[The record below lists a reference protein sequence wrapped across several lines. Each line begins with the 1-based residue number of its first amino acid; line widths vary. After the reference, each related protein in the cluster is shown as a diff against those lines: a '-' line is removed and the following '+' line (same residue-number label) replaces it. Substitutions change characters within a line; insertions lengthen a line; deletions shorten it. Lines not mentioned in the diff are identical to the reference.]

1 MGSADISGAG
11 SKGPADVYTAGEI
24 QWMIAQRGGGRCV
37 PRDIRVV
44 TDTSDFF
51 RVDFDDI
58 VVLEDRPFFVRNYE
72 REGRFGIDDEPKFWV
87 RKAVDLLSG
96 LPKIL
101 KMVFQERLSL
111 RVGGVPLEGMRSPAK
126 EARILALVYGLPH
139 FMHGETLR
147 DDRGNIVRVLDYIT
161 GDKLADIVPEM
172 GRGHEDYFRDHFPGL
187 LDEFIT
193 LVRAIGMLHGHG
205 ERHGDIRR
213 DHIIRDRETGR
224 LRWIDFDFDY
234 CHVENAF
241 GYDLFGLGN
250 VLVFLAGRGE
260 VTVQWLRRTA
270 PELMDRLSPEDTNV
284 VFRNRV
290 VNLRKLYPYVPGA
303 LNAVLMHFSAG
314 AEVFYEETG
323 QLLDDLGEARE
334 VLEKS

>member
-1 MGSADISGAG
+1 MTKARPYTEDDLREMMARRAG
-11 SKGPADVYTAGEI
+11 LTSP
-24 QWMIAQRGGGRCV
+24 
-37 PRDIRVV
+37 PRKIRVV

-51 RVDFDDI
+51 RVDYDDV

-96 LPKIL
+96 KPMIL
-101 KMVFQERLSL
+101 KMVFHERFTVT
-111 RVGGVPLEGMRSPAK
+111 VGGVAFECIRSPRK
-126 EARILALVYGLPH
+126 EARVLELVRGHPG
-139 FMHGETLR
+139 FMQGVTRR
-147 DDRGNIVRVLDYIT
+147 DSAGNLVRVIDYIQ
-161 GDKLADIVPEM
+161 GEKLPDIVHGL
-172 GRGHEDYFRDHFPGL
+172 GRGHEDYFRNHFPSL
-187 LDEFIT
+187 LEEFIT

-224 LRWIDFDFDY
+224 FRWIDFDFDY
-234 CHVENAF
+234 YHVENAF

-250 VLVFLAGRGE
+250 VLVFLAGRGDM
-260 VTVQWLRRTA
+260 TVQWLRRHE
-270 PELMDRLSPEDTNV
+270 PGLMGRITHEDVNV

-303 LNAVLMHFSAG
+303 LNDVLMRFSAG
-314 AEVFYEETG
+314 AEVFYDETG
-323 QLLDDLGEARE
+323 QLLEDLGEARE
-334 VLEKS
+334 ALERP